1 MQIYIYIYISLI
13 GHEIREL
20 GFIYIYNLI
29 LMSQHDL
36 NELSPLSRTYKYI
49 VNLITIYLSF
59 DLT

>member
-1 MQIYIYIYISLI
+1 MIDLCN
-13 GHEIREL
+13 
-20 GFIYIYNLI
+20 FI

-36 NELSPLSRTYKYI
+36 NQTREYKLSPPSRTYKYI